1 MSGAQIL
8 ALEEDIMVP
17 EALKD
22 GVKPEEQ
29 VEEEDD
35 VDVKEQALTRVIST
49 GHPEIDKKL
58 AGGIP
63 VGSLVLVE
71 GESDAGKSVLC
82 QQIMWGSLSNGVKV
96 LVFTAENTVRSLIVQ
111 MDSLGMSILDQLL
124 MGWLKI
130 YALKLSKLRTLPAWD
145 TLQAILEAMEYWDEY
160 GLIIIDSLTPIVSQT
175 SGDEALAYFERCK
188 SLCDKGR
195 TVINV
200 THTYAF
206 DQDLLVRVRSVSDAH
221 FKLMIEK
228 VGDKLVKTLEVA
240 KIRGASQ
247 NTGNILTFDVEPEV
261 GMKIM
266 PISKAKA

>member
-1 MSGAQIL
+1 MVTEIKDPAKEAEID
-8 ALEEDIMVP
+8 AEDGLP
-17 EALKD
+17 
-22 GVKPEEQ
+22 
-29 VEEEDD
+29 
-35 VDVKEQALTRVIST
+35 VKEAPAKKVIST

-63 VGSLVLVE
+63 TGSLVLGE

-82 QQIMWGSLSNGVKV
+82 QQIMWGSLANGVKV

-111 MDSLGMSILDQLL
+111 MDSLGMSIVDQLL
-124 MGWLKI
+124 MGNLKV
-130 YALKLSKLRTLPAWD
+130 YAMKLSRLRSMAAWD
-145 TLQAILEAMEYWDEY
+145 TLQQLLEAMEAKDTF
-160 GLIIIDSLTPIVSQT
+160 GLIIVDSMTPIVSQT
-175 SGDEALAYFERCK
+175 SGDEALSYFERCK
-188 SLCDKGR
+188 ALCDKGR

-206 DQDLLVRVRSVSDAH
+206 DQDLLIRVRSVSDAH

-240 KIRGASQ
+240 KIRGAQQ

-266 PISKAKA
+266 PISRAKA

>member
-1 MSGAQIL
+1 MT
-8 ALEEDIMVP
+8 P
-17 EALKD
+17 EIKLKD
-22 GVKPEEQ
+22 DPEGIEP
-29 VEEEDD
+29 EDD
-35 VDVKEQALTRVIST
+35 IKEQAVKRVIST

-71 GESDAGKSVLC
+71 GESDAGKSVLS
-82 QQIMWGSLSNGVKV
+82 QQIMWGSLNNGVKV
-96 LVFTAENTVRSLIVQ
+96 LLFTAENTVRSLIVQ
-111 MDSLGMSILDQLL
+111 MDSLGMSIIDQLL
-124 MGWLKI
+124 IGWLKI
-130 YALKLSKLRTLPAWD
+130 YSLKLTKLRSLSAWD
-145 TLQAILEAMEYWDEY
+145 TLQGMLEAMEYWEDF
-160 GLIIIDSLTPIVSQT
+160 GLLIVDSLTPIVSQT
-175 SGDEALAYFERCK
+175 NGDEALAYFERCK
-188 SLCDKGR
+188 ALCDKGR
-195 TVINV
+195 TIINV

-206 DQDLLVRVRSVSDAH
+206 DQDLLIRVRSVSDAH

-247 NTGNILTFDVEPEV
+247 TTGNILTFDVEPEI